1 MTQAQLIE
9 TYAEAV
15 NMNKKDAAECLSR
28 LGDIMACEL
37 LAGGE
42 VTLPSL
48 GKLKTVDRAARKGRN
63 PRTGAALD
71 VPAKRAVT
79 FIIGKELKGSL
90 N

>member
-9 TYAEAV
+9 SYAQAV
-15 NMNKKDAAECLSR
+15 NMSQKDAAECLSR

-63 PRTGAALD
+63 PRTGAVLD
-71 VPAKRAVT
+71 VPAKRAVAFT
-79 FIIGKELKGSL
+79 TGKDLKASL